1 MKDRAKKNNAF
12 LQHLFQTGCVKLE
25 GKKEVGKIRCSY
37 CPVGFSFPELSSAK
51 VGWSISLV
59 LILGFPSFA

>member
-1 MKDRAKKNNAF
+1 MNNRVKKNHILEKFFRMDCFKLEEKRKRAKF
-12 LQHLFQTGCVKLE
+12 DVSC
-25 GKKEVGKIRCSY
+25 Y
-37 CPVGFSFPELSSAK
+37 PVGFSFSEFSSAK